1 VIVLLARCPIILRL
15 KVMNIH
21 AISWRPGMKSLTA
34 LPFAVALLTVAAAPV
49 VEWLPVI
56 KGGKDAPI
64 IAVWREGGNSPLKS
78 SGPYLIAAMWPDG
91 RSIWSEDKVLGGA
104 PYYQGWVSPVVLSK
118 TLRGFEA
125 DKAFS
130 APNMRRDYLGP
141 DAIYTVIYLALP
153 GHAFYRSSWH
163 EISELD
169 PTIVATSSGLAPL
182 NGKTRDEVLAG
193 DTQDY
198 LNYRALWKRIR
209 EKVSSLLPRNREQ
222 TSVSFEYEYIQL
234 DAPTGAVRQHH

>member
-1 VIVLLARCPIILRL
+1 
-15 KVMNIH
+15 
-21 AISWRPGMKSLTA
+21 MKSLTA
-34 LPFAVALLTVAAAPV
+34 LPFAVALLTVAAARGG
-49 VEWLPVI
+49 ERLPVI
-56 KGGKDAPI
+56 KGGENAPI

-78 SGPYLIAAMWPDG
+78 FGPYVIAAMWPDG

-104 PYYQGWVSPVVLSK
+104 PYYQGRISPEVLSK
-118 TLRGFEA
+118 TLREFEA

-130 APNMRRDYLGP
+130 APNMRRDYVGP

-169 PTIVATSSGLAPL
+169 PTTVATSSVLARL
-182 NGKTRDEVLAG
+182 NGKTRDQVLAG

-209 EKVSSLLPRNREQ
+209 EKVSSLLPRNGEQ

-234 DAPTGAVRQHH
+234 DAPAGAARQRR